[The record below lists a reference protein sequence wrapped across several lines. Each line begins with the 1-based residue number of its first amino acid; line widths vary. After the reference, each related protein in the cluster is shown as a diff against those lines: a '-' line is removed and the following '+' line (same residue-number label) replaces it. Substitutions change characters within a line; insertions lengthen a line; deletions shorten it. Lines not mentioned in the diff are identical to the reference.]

1 MLSIS
6 VSGGA
11 DEAPDDFTIFKKSDK
26 ILFEK
31 KNLKK
36 NLGKIN
42 HAIWRFFWN
51 WFVIDFRFRW
61 RLLSIW
67 RFHIFLKVIK
77 YYMKNKKIMR
87 IDDFFGIGLLSVSVS
102 GGAYEAFVDFT
113 FFKKW

>member
-42 HAIWRFFWN
+42 HAI
-51 WFVIDFRFRW
+51 
-61 RLLSIW
+61 
-67 RFHIFLKVIK
+67 
-77 YYMKNKKIMR
+77 
-87 IDDFFGIGLLSVSVS
+87 
-102 GGAYEAFVDFT
+102 
-113 FFKKW
+113 